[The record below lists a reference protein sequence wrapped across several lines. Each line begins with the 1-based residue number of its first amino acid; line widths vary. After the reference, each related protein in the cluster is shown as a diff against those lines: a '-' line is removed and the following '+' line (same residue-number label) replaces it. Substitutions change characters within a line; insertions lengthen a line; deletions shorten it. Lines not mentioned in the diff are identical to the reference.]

1 MTAME
6 VDPDNHL
13 LWRFPLKRLE
23 AETVRD
29 AMLAVSGE
37 LDLRLGGP
45 YVPTKH
51 NADGQVVVDETNPGA
66 KRRSLYLQQRRTQ
79 PLTLMEVFDGAQQNP
94 NCTRRNPS
102 TVSLQSLAL
111 LNSDFARA
119 RSRAFARRIVQEV
132 DSAKRAPL
140 AFQLALGREPK
151 AAEALA
157 AQEFLQTQANYYS
170 SKPNIDE
177 SAWADF
183 CQMLLASN
191 AFLYVE

>member
-1 MTAME
+1 ME

-23 AETVRD
+23 AEIIRD
-29 AMLAVSGE
+29 TMLAVSGE
-37 LDLRLGGP
+37 LDLKLGGP
-45 YVPTKH
+45 YIPTKH
-51 NADGQVVVDETNPGA
+51 NADGQVVVDETSSGA

-79 PLTLMEVFDGAQQNP
+79 PLTLMEVFDGAQQNL

-119 RSRAFARRIVQEV
+119 RSRAFAQRILKEAGS
-132 DSAKRAPL
+132 DSTHRTTL
-140 AFQLALGREPK
+140 AFQLAVGRGPNADET
-151 AAEALA
+151 LA
-157 AQEFLQTQANYYS
+157 ASEFLQSQSAHYAG
-170 SKPNIDE
+170 KPGADE
-177 SAWADF
+177 SAWSDF

-191 AFLYVE
+191 SFLYVE